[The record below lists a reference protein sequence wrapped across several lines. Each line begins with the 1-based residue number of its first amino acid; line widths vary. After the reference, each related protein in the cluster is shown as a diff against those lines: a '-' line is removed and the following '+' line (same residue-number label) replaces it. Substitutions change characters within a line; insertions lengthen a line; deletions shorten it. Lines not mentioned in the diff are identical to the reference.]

1 MSTKDTDS
9 ILSVFLTN
17 LGKYNEG
24 ELIGEWVAL
33 PIDEDELAT
42 IRERIGIN
50 EEYEEEFLTDW
61 ESPIKALYEYVGE
74 YTSIESLNELAAQL
88 EDIPE
93 DDYPILNA
101 IYDITGDFDNMLSK
115 YSVGDYRVYGGCY
128 SMEAVAC
135 TYLEETGAFHGL
147 PSFIETYFDYESF
160 GRDMSLE
167 GSYTELDDGTI
178 VEVYY

>member
-1 MSTKDTDS
+1 MNN

-24 ELIGEWVAL
+24 ELIGEWVSL

-42 IRERIGIN
+42 IRECIGIN

-61 ESPIKALYEYVGE
+61 ESPIRALYEYIGE
-74 YTSIESLNELAAQL
+74 YTNIESLNELAEQL

-93 DDYPILNA
+93 EDFPILDA
-101 IYDITGDFDNMLSK
+101 IYDITGDFDSMLRI
-115 YSVGDYRVYGGCY
+115 YTYGDYRVYDGCY
-128 SMEAVAC
+128 SMEAVAQ
-135 TYLEETGAFHGL
+135 TYLEETGAFQNL

-160 GRDMSLE
+160 GRDMRFE
-167 GSYTELDDGTI
+167 GSFSELNDGTI